1 MMARSATRYSGSARQ
16 QGVALIVGMIMLVII
31 TLVVLGAYSLTTSN
45 SKSVAN
51 MQVREESI
59 AAANLAIERLISAPF
74 TNALGTQTFNVD
86 INKDGVTDYVVNT
99 AVPVCLRA
107 LKASDAKPSDV
118 ELGAEMSSGVD
129 WFTEWDI
136 DARVTD
142 PATGADVRVRQGV
155 RVMLNQTQK
164 SAACP

>member
-31 TLVVLGAYSLTTSN
+31 TLVILGAYSLTTSN

-74 TNALGTQTFNVD
+74 TNALGTQTFSVD